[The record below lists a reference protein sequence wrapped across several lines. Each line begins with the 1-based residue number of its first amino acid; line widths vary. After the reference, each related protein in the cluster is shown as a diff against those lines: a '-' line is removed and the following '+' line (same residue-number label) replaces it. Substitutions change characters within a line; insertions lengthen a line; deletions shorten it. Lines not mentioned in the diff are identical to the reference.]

1 MSTVAEW
8 PSYVFHKPDGLPVTL
23 REAISTEARE
33 QDQSLADTIRGI
45 LCSHYDLDCPPRSKM
60 GYQSDRDQ
68 GATKMVIRL
77 QPELFQA
84 IKEDSTERH
93 LTIRLV
99 ILGILLDYFDE

>member
-1 MSTVAEW
+1 
-8 PSYVFHKPDGLPVTL
+8 
-23 REAISTEARE
+23 
-33 QDQSLADTIRGI
+33 
-45 LCSHYDLDCPPRSKM
+45 M